1 MSAAPPSPP
10 AGLLTAL
17 RALLRGRVVIMGIGN
32 PLRGD
37 DAVGSV
43 VAGALRAR
51 LQATSPPADS
61 GRVTVLDAEEIPE
74 SWLGPAVAARPDV
87 ILLVDAVALGA
98 SPGAAALLSAHEL
111 GGQALFTHRTPLRP
125 LTEYLARE
133 TGAEVALLGI
143 QPGELGWGEGL
154 SPAVSAAA
162 GDLVLLLSEVL
173 ADARAAASAPEAIAC

>member
-1 MSAAPPSPP
+1 MINFVVQDLLSRGFAAERVISTLERMMQCGVGKCNHCCVGSKYLCRDGRSSVTARSGSCGNERRAPSPP

-74 SWLGPAVAARPDV
+74 SWLGRRSPPAP
-87 ILLVDAVALGA
+87 
-98 SPGAAALLSAHEL
+98 
-111 GGQALFTHRTPLRP
+111 T
-125 LTEYLARE
+125 
-133 TGAEVALLGI
+133 
-143 QPGELGWGEGL
+143 
-154 SPAVSAAA
+154 
-162 GDLVLLLSEVL
+162 
-173 ADARAAASAPEAIAC
+173 